1 MASEVIVTFPGGKKV
16 DALVDGRLV
25 KTDQPVRAGGDGSA
39 PSPFDY
45 FAASLGACAGY
56 FVLSFC
62 QARSLP
68 TEGLA
73 LKQRFSFDEKHT
85 VQAVELDI
93 EVPASFPARYRDAL
107 VRAAEGCTVKRA
119 IDAQPRFS
127 VRAVDAEAAQS
138 LTGKAA

>member
-1 MASEVIVTFPGGKKV
+1 MASEVIVKFPGGKKV
-16 DALVDGRLV
+16 DALVDGMLV
-25 KTDQPVRAGGDGSA
+25 KTDQPVRSGGDGSA
-39 PSPFDY
+39 PSPFDL

-56 FVLSFC
+56 YVLSFC

-68 TEGLA
+68 TEGVV
-73 LKQRFSFDEKHT
+73 LKQRFGFDDKHT

-93 EVPASFPARYRDAL
+93 EVPESFPARYRDAL

-127 VRAVDAEAAQS
+127 VRAVETRAAPPS
-138 LTGKAA
+138 TGKAA

>member
-16 DALVDGRLV
+16 DALVDGRV
-25 KTDQPVRAGGDGSA
+25 VRTDQPERSGGEGSA
-39 PSPFDY
+39 PSPFDL

-56 FVLSFC
+56 YVLSFC

-68 TEGLA
+68 TEGIA
-73 LKQRFSFDEKHT
+73 LKQRFTFDDKHT
-85 VQAVELDI
+85 VVAVDLDI
-93 EVPASFPARYRDAL
+93 EVPESFPARYRDAL

-127 VRAVDAEAAQS
+127 VRAVAQAS
-138 LTGKAA
+138 SGKAA